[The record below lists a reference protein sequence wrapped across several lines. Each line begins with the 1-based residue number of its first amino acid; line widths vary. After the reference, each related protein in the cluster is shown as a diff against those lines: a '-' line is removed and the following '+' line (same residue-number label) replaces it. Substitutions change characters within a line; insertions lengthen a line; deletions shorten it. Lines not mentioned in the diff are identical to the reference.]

1 MGCDEEY
8 IKECEPGNNI
18 AVPEQI
24 YNILS
29 KTTARIEYGEKKS
42 TGFFMKINL
51 DKKQHNFLLTC
62 AHCISQDDIDSK
74 IKVSIFYGK
83 KNEEKEKQIE
93 LDNNKRFIKCFEEQK
108 IDATIIEILSED
120 DIPDDRYLYPDLN
133 YKNGYEQYIEN
144 DIYTGG
150 FPSVEVNKGDRHFS
164 GGKLLKHHTDN
175 PKCFLHDCATKEG
188 SSGSPLINNTQQVIG
203 IHYGSNKLK
212 THNFGV
218 FIGYIIDFLEN
229 SKDSLMFHDKGELKN
244 NDEKLVLKQE
254 DKNKN

>member
-1 MGCDEEY
+1 M
-8 IKECEPGNNI
+8 
-18 AVPEQI
+18 
-24 YNILS
+24 
-29 KTTARIEYGEKKS
+29 
-42 TGFFMKINL
+42 
-51 DKKQHNFLLTC
+51 
-62 AHCISQDDIDSK
+62 
-74 IKVSIFYGK
+74 
-83 KNEEKEKQIE
+83 
-93 LDNNKRFIKCFEEQK
+93 KCFDDQI

-120 DIPDDRYLYPDLN
+120 KIPDDRYLDPDLN

-203 IHYGSNKLK
+203 IHYGSNIIK

-229 SKDSLMFHDKGELKN
+229 SKDPLMFHDKGELTNNEEKINNKENELNINNNKKINEKIIPIKEKENDSKDKVINIYKNKKN
-244 NDEKLVLKQE
+244 NNKEEKKVIEK
-254 DKNKN
+254 KCRSKK